1 MKDIRNAPDEV
12 LDIVQFEHWL
22 RFYFVEE
29 IDEALELRVP
39 DVEMERIRK
48 ELPMM
53 HGLVELLNNREITQ
67 QICTETVC
75 SFIAAR
81 LDGEKY
87 PEGTVTRVFD
97 GKKFKLEMYL
107 FNLWSR
113 THEARLDE
121 EYLFFS
127 AWREMFDQWKETEEV
142 KQYIAK
148 LTISAPGPK
157 TTQ

>member
-1 MKDIRNAPDEV
+1 MKDIRNAPNEV
-12 LDIVQFEHWL
+12 LDIMQFEHWL

-29 IDEALELRVP
+29 VDGKLELRVP
-39 DVEMERIRK
+39 DKEMERIK
-48 ELPMM
+48 DELPVM
-53 HGLVELLNNREITQ
+53 HSLVELLNNREITQ
-67 QICTETVC
+67 QLCTETVC

-81 LDGEKY
+81 LDGQKY
-87 PEGTVTRVFD
+87 PEGTITRVFD

-107 FNLWSR
+107 FSLWNR
-113 THEARLDE
+113 THEAKLDE
-121 EYLFFS
+121 EYLFYPS
-127 AWREMFDQWKETEEV
+127 WQKMFAEWKETDEV